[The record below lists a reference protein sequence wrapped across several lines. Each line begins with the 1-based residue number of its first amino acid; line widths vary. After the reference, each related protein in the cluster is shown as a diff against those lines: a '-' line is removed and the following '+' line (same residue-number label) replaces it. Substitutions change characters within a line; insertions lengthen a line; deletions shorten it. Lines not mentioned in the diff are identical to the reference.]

1 MVEPKSEK
9 GPSPWITVWM
19 RDINHA
25 HFFWLCWEIKKKKK
39 KPNQKTKTVILSCD
53 TFFGSVYEA
62 GSVTVIITLSNQE
75 TFFFSHLFYQVARV
89 CFPGG
94 PSGKESACQCRYARD
109 TGLVPGLGRSLGK
122 GNDIS
127 LQYSCL
133 ENPMDRGAWRATV
146 HGVAKTWTWLRN
158 WQRDCRNYAFFPK
171 V

>member
-1 MVEPKSEK
+1 ML
-9 GPSPWITVWM
+9 
-19 RDINHA
+19 RDQ
-25 HFFWLCWEIKKKKK
+25 KKKKTKKK

-53 TFFGSVYEA
+53 AFFGSVYEA
-62 GSVTVIITLSNQE
+62 GSVTVMITLSNQE

-133 ENPMDRGAWRATV
+133 ENPMDRGAWQDTV
-146 HGVAKTWTWLRN
+146 HGVAKELDMTEKLTERL
-158 WQRDCRNYAFFPK
+158 QELCFFP
-171 V
+171 